1 MATAAPR
8 SIERVTTVTTQLEQ
22 DQRRWFGMF
31 ATLMTFAVAMAGIAY
46 VTAPKPFSVAM
57 LILVL
62 ASLASF
68 LRPTIGVYTIVSMT
82 LIGDIVTT
90 TWWPFTK
97 NLSSRESILYWTD
110 SVSINPLE
118 ILLFVTTVSWL
129 LQRLVDPTWRL
140 RRGALF
146 TPLMFFLGF
155 VLIGLFRGK
164 FLGSGDTRI
173 ALFESRPLLY
183 LPLIYIL
190 ITNLLTT
197 RRQYRILLLLAFT
210 AIAIQSVFALSYYNS
225 LSDEKR
231 EVLESL
237 SEHSATI
244 HMNALFVFFL
254 AILLFKCRKEL
265 RWFIAAM
272 IPTVAWAY
280 FLSQRRAAMIALFVG
295 LALLAIVLFYR
306 RRRMFWFFTP
316 ACAVLIIGYLG
327 ATWNA
332 TGALGLPAQAVKT
345 VLFPDQLAAADR
357 SSDLYRQIESYDLWC
372 TIQQNKVLGVGF
384 GQKFLHPVALP
395 DISFF
400 EFWEYIPHNSVL
412 WIWLKMGFFGF
423 AATLFLFGRALQV
436 GAASV
441 LKVRSPEH
449 VAIVLVGIAYVVM
462 FLVFAYVDIAWDV
475 RSTVFLAVAFALCG
489 DFARMPETRRAP
501 ADANIHTHQLETV
514 QL

>member
-1 MATAAPR
+1 MAAGPR
-8 SIERVTTVTTQLEQ
+8 SVERVTTVTTQLEQ
-22 DQRRWFGMF
+22 DQRRWFGMY
-31 ATLMTFAVAMAGIAY
+31 ATLMAFAVAVAGIAY

-57 LILVL
+57 VVLVL
-62 ASLASF
+62 ATLASF

-82 LIGDIVTT
+82 LLGDIVTT
-90 TWWPFTK
+90 KWWPFTK
-97 NLSSRESILYWTD
+97 NLSSKESILYLTD
-110 SVSINPLE
+110 SVSITPLE

-146 TPLMFFLGF
+146 RPMMVFLAF
-155 VLIGLFRGK
+155 VLVGLFRGK

-183 LPLIYIL
+183 LPLVYVL

-197 RRQYRILLLLAFT
+197 RRQYRVLLLLAFS
-210 AIAIQSVFALSYYNS
+210 AVAIQSVFS
-225 LSDEKR
+225 LSFYRSLPDAKR

-237 SEHSATI
+237 SEHSGTI

-254 AILLFKCRKEL
+254 AILLLKCRKEL
-265 RWFIAAM
+265 RWFVALL

-295 LALLAIVLFYR
+295 LVLLAMVLFYR
-306 RRRMFWFFTP
+306 RRRMFWLFTP
-316 ACAVLIIGYLG
+316 ACVVVTIGYLG

-332 TGALGLPAQAVKT
+332 VGALGLPAQAVKT
-345 VLFPDQLAAADR
+345 VLFPNQLSEVDR
-357 SSDLYRQIESYDLWC
+357 SSDLYRKIESYDLWF
-372 TIQQNKVLGVGF
+372 TLRNQKVLGVGF
-384 GQKFLHPVALP
+384 GQKFLHPAPLP

-423 AATLFLFGRALQV
+423 VATLFLFGRALQV

-449 VAIVLVGIAYVVM
+449 AAIVFVGIAYAVM

-475 RSTVFLAVAFALCG
+475 RSTVFLALAFALCG
-489 DFARMPETRRAP
+489 DFARAPDARRRP
-501 ADANIHTHQLETV
+501 AEAHIHTRQLESV
-514 QL
+514 QS

>member
-1 MATAAPR
+1 MAGGP
-8 SIERVTTVTTQLEQ
+8 SSVERVTTVGIQLEQ
-22 DQRRWFGMF
+22 DDRRWWGMY
-31 ATLMTFAVAMAGIAY
+31 ATLMAFAVAVAGIAY

-57 LILVL
+57 VILVL

-97 NLSSRESILYWTD
+97 NFSSKESILYLTD

-118 ILLFVTTVSWL
+118 ILLFITTVSWL

-146 TPLMFFLGF
+146 TPMVIFFGF
-155 VLIGLFRGK
+155 VLLGIFRGK
-164 FLGSGDTRI
+164 FIGGGDTRI

-183 LPLIYIL
+183 LPLVYVL
-190 ITNLLTT
+190 ITNLLST

-210 AIAIQSVFALSYYNS
+210 AVAIQSVFALSYYNS

-254 AILLFKCRKEL
+254 AILLLKCRKEL
-265 RWFIAAM
+265 RWFVAAL

-295 LALLAIVLFYR
+295 VVLLAIVLFYR

-316 ACAVLIIGYLG
+316 ACTVLTIGYIG

-332 TGALGLPAQAVKT
+332 SGALGLPAAAAKT
-345 VLFPDQLAAADR
+345 VLFPDQLSSADR
-357 SSDLYRQIESYDLWC
+357 GSDLYRKIESYDLWF
-372 TIQQNKVLGVGF
+372 TLQQQKVLGVGF
-384 GQKFLHPVALP
+384 GQKFLHPAPLP

-412 WIWLKMGFFGF
+412 WIWLKMGFLGF
-423 AATLFLFGRALQV
+423 VATLFLFGRAMQV
-436 GAASV
+436 GAASL
-441 LKVRSPEH
+441 LKVRTPEQ
-449 VAIVLVGIAYVVM
+449 VAIVFVGVAYAVM

-489 DFARMPETRRAP
+489 DFARAPDTRRAA
-501 ADANIHTHQLETV
+501 ADTHIHTRQLESV
-514 QL
+514 PL

>member
-1 MATAAPR
+1 MAGGPTTV
-8 SIERVTTVTTQLEQ
+8 ERVTRVETQLEQ
-22 DQRRWFGMF
+22 DQRRWFGMY
-31 ATLMTFAVAMAGIAY
+31 ATLMTFAVVIAGIAY
-46 VTAPKPFSVAM
+46 VSAPKPFSVAM
-57 LILVL
+57 VILVL

-97 NLSSRESILYWTD
+97 NLSSRESILYLTD

-118 ILLFVTTVSWL
+118 ILLFITTVSWL

-146 TPLMFFLGF
+146 WPLMIFLGF
-155 VLIGLFRGK
+155 VLVGIFRGK
-164 FLGSGDTRI
+164 FLGAGDTRI

-183 LPLIYIL
+183 LPLVYVL

-197 RRQYRILLLLAFT
+197 RRQYRILLLLAFS
-210 AIAIQSVFALSYYNS
+210 AIAIQSVFALSYYNG

-244 HMNALFVFFL
+244 HMNALFMFFL
-254 AILLFKCRKEL
+254 AILLLKCRKEL
-265 RWFIAAM
+265 RWFVAAL

-295 LALLAIVLFYR
+295 LALLAVVLFYR
-306 RRRMFWFFTP
+306 RRRVFWFFAPISAILT
-316 ACAVLIIGYLG
+316 IGYLG

-332 TGALGLPAQAVKT
+332 GGAVGLPAQAVKT
-345 VLFPDQLAAADR
+345 VLFPNQLSAVDR
-357 SSDLYRQIESYDLWC
+357 SSDLYRKIEAYDLWF

-384 GQKFLHPVALP
+384 GQKFLHPAPLP

-412 WIWLKMGFFGF
+412 WIWLKMGFLGF
-423 AATLFLFGRALQV
+423 VATLFLFGRAMQI
-436 GAASV
+436 GAASL
-441 LKVRSPEH
+441 LKVRTPEH
-449 VAIVLVGIAYVVM
+449 VAIVFVGVAYVVM

-489 DFARMPETRRAP
+489 DFARAPDTRRRA
-501 ADANIHTHQLETV
+501 ADSRIHTRQLETV